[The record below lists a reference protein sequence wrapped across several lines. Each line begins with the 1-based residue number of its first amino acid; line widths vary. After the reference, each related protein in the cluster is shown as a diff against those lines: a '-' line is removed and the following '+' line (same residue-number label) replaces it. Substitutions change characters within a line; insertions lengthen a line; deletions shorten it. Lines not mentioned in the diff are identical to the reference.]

1 MFDEKIKELKATIV
15 SITASIAQKT
25 ADVKAALNADDLEK
39 ARSIKGEIEISKDEL
54 KNAKADLKMFEEA
67 LSAGGAEGKAGQNV
81 PTILYQKRTVC

>member
-67 LSAGGAEGKAGQNV
+67 LSAGG
-81 PTILYQKRTVC
+81 

>member
-54 KNAKADLKMFEEA
+54 KTQKPTSKCLK
-67 LSAGGAEGKAGQNV
+67 KH
-81 PTILYQKRTVC
+81 